1 MCIRDSPHAAHD
13 EYVHDGR
20 GERSGRDRPLRT
32 QGTLLRELRRRAG
45 GYHQRQLRLLG
56 VGELL
61 HRGRQADPSGAQRH
75 ADRQRAGSVE
85 IRQHGG
91 QRPAAGRGH
100 RHLRQGRAERACG
113 GGNPH
118 HQDRQNDRRRHGLSA
133 NHLLELAQ
141 DIVKQARAAGASDAE
156 CTIAE
161 GEEFSAKVRMREV
174 ENLKEAGSR
183 GAGLRIMIGRRTGA
197 SYTSDLSNE
206 GIGHLV
212 KSAIDLADITT
223 EDPHAGLP
231 DPGEF
236 GTLEGDLGMYSPDV
250 AELDTAFKI
259 EIAKRAEDAALS
271 SDPRISNSEG
281 AGFDNYAGRHIFAN
295 SRDFAGEYRS
305 SYCSLSTSP
314 VARDGESME
323 RDYWYTIARGF
334 SGLESPEHVGRMAA
348 QRALRRLNA
357 VKVETQRVPVVFE
370 PRTAPSLFGTS
381 PFDDEGVAS
390 RRTVVIERGVLKSY
404 LMNTYAA
411 RKLGMKTTGNASRGL
426 TGNAGIGHGNF
437 FLAEGV
443 QTPEQIIAG
452 IPNGFYV
459 TELMGFGVNVV
470 TGDYSRGA
478 AGLWIRDG
486 ELAFA
491 VSEVTIA
498 GNLNDML
505 RGIAGV
511 GSDLEFRGSVAAPTI
526 KMGEM
531 TVGGK

>member
-1 MCIRDSPHAAHD
+1 
-13 EYVHDGR
+13 
-20 GERSGRDRPLRT
+20 
-32 QGTLLRELRRRAG
+32 
-45 GYHQRQLRLLG
+45 
-56 VGELL
+56 
-61 HRGRQADPSGAQRH
+61 
-75 ADRQRAGSVE
+75 
-85 IRQHGG
+85 
-91 QRPAAGRGH
+91 
-100 RHLRQGRAERACG
+100 
-113 GGNPH
+113 
-118 HQDRQNDRRRHGLSA
+118 LSA

-141 DIVKQARAAGASDAE
+141 DIVKLAQAAGASDAE

-161 GEEFSAKVRMREV
+161 GDEFSANVRMREV

-183 GAGLRIMIGRRTGA
+183 GAGLRILIGRHTGA
-197 SYTSDLSNE
+197 SYTSDLSKD
-206 GIGHLV
+206 GIAHLV
-212 KSAIDLADITT
+212 KSAIELADITT

-231 DPGEF
+231 DPDEF
-236 GTLEGDLGMYSPDV
+236 GTLEGDLGMYSADV
-250 AELDTAFKI
+250 AGLDTALKI
-259 EIAKRAEDAALS
+259 ETAKRAEDAALN

-281 AGFDNYAGRHIFAN
+281 ASFDNYVGRHIFAN
-295 SRDFAGEYRS
+295 SRKFAAEYRS

-314 VARDGESME
+314 VAREGESME
-323 RDYWYTIARGF
+323 RDYWYTMARGF
-334 SGLESPEHVGRMAA
+334 SGLEAPEHVGRMAA

-357 VKVETQRVPVVFE
+357 VKVDTQKVPVVFE
-370 PRTAPSLFGTS
+370 PRTARSLLDNIFEAVHGMSIYRQESFLAGKLGERVASDDVTVVDDATLPGLFGTS

-411 RKLGMKTTGNASRGL
+411 RKLGLKTTGNASRGL

-437 FLAEGV
+437 FLQPGV

-478 AGLWIRDG
+478 AGLWIRNG

-505 RGIAGV
+505 KGIAAI